1 MHCTRRQNCYVE
13 IEKDAILLVRDDVIY
28 DHVDLNGKSTN
39 FEKQIVVKHRAMI
52 DNEMYDF
59 GFCQQLIFKTVK
71 KLI

>member
-52 DNEMYDF
+52 DNEM
-59 GFCQQLIFKTVK
+59 
-71 KLI
+71 